1 MPSYEALSLLISH
14 GYEARLYFSTRVN
27 QVEQNANPNFK
38 SVSQNSCCWSHE
50 LNKINVTLPIGFAS
64 GQDIFVAVYVFP
76 EAEASLRAG

>member
-14 GYEARLYFSTRVN
+14 GYEARLY
-27 QVEQNANPNFK
+27 FK